1 MWCCGKVDVIETS
14 APPSDNLK
22 VDVAIAA
29 KPIVLVSRTPDLEN
43 QIVVVKKVEVA
54 AAAPAAVAE
63 VAEEEEILAQQEFTE
78 QAIVAIFGIALLIA
92 GTYLAMNNNID
103 ESFYI
108 EPPHE
113 L

>member
-14 APPSDNLK
+14 APPSDKLK

-29 KPIVLVSRTPDLEN
+29 KPIVLVSRAPDLEN
-43 QIVVVKKVEVA
+43 QIVVVKKVEVEVEEA
-54 AAAPAAVAE
+54 AAAADDTIAE
-63 VAEEEEILAQQEFTE
+63 QEFTE
-78 QAIVAIFGIALLIA
+78 QTIVAVFGIALLIA
-92 GTYLAMNNNID
+92 GTYLVMNNDN
-103 ESFYI
+103 SFYI

>member
-14 APPSDNLK
+14 APPSDKLK

-29 KPIVLVSRTPDLEN
+29 KPIVLVSRAPDLEN
-43 QIVVVKKVEVA
+43 QIVVVKKVEV
-54 AAAPAAVAE
+54 
-63 VAEEEEILAQQEFTE
+63 EEEAVDHDTIAEQELTE
-78 QAIVAIFGIALLIA
+78 QTLVALMGIALFA
-92 GTYLAMNNNID
+92 VGTYLVMNNDN
-103 ESFYI
+103 SFYI

>member
-1 MWCCGKVDVIETS
+1 MFWCCGKVDVIETS
-14 APPSDNLK
+14 APPSDMIK
-22 VDVAIAA
+22 VDVPIVAR
-29 KPIVLVSRTPDLEN
+29 PIVLISRTPDIEN
-43 QIVVVKKVEVA
+43 QIVVVKKEEVQEETN
-54 AAAPAAVAE
+54 AE
-63 VAEEEEILAQQEFTE
+63 AEILAEQEFAE

>member
-54 AAAPAAVAE
+54 AAAPLAE
-63 VAEEEEILAQQEFTE
+63 VADEEEVLAQQEFAE
-78 QAIVAIFGIALLIA
+78 QTIVAIFGIALLIA
-92 GTYLAMNNNID
+92 GTYLAMNNKID